1 MPIGIMDDAP
11 YASAMV
17 TLQPGD
23 WLVIFT
29 DGVVEA
35 ENNAQEEYGEIRF
48 MTMLNAGVAL
58 SPEMMLSSIMV
69 DLDRFAG
76 GAPQH
81 DDVTCMLLKVV

>member
-1 MPIGIMDDAP
+1 MPLGIMGDAP
-11 YASAMV
+11 YASGTV
-17 TLQPGD
+17 TLEPGD

-48 MTMLNAGVAL
+48 MTMLNAGVML
-58 SPEMMLSSIMV
+58 SPQMMLNSIMV

-81 DDVTCMLLKVV
+81 DDVTCMLLKVA